1 MFCLRSKR
9 TVNAYRKISIN
20 NLALKVNGA
29 VLYER
34 IQLSIVPDKET
45 GLAEIRF
52 WCRNKLIDV
61 QIVKNDDL
69 KLVHF

>member
-1 MFCLRSKR
+1 M
-9 TVNAYRKISIN
+9 
-20 NLALKVNGA
+20 KVNGA
-29 VLYER
+29 VPYER
-34 IQLSIVPDKET
+34 IQLRIVPDKET